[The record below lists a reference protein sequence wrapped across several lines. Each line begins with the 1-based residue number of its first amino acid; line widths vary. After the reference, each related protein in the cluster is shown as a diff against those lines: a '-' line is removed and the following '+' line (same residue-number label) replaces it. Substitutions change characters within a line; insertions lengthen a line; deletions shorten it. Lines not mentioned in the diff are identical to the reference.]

1 MLMPLSRR
9 SAIRQFLFVSAGM
22 ALIPSCL
29 QDKSKPAV
37 ELKNFSISADQDS
50 LLAELAE
57 SIIPKT
63 TTPGAKDISAHRF
76 ALKMMDDCR
85 SKEDQEK
92 FLAGL
97 AAFEKQADKISGKS
111 FVKQSAEERKA
122 VLTEMEKDK
131 ESKEDAVA
139 FYRTMKRFTIQAYSS
154 SEFFLT
160 KVQVYELVPSRY
172 HGCVPVKA
180 A

>member
-1 MLMPLSRR
+1 MPITRR
-9 SAIRQFLFVSAGM
+9 SAIRQFLFVSAGI
-22 ALIPSCL
+22 AFLPSCI

-37 ELKNFSISADQDS
+37 ELKNFSISAEQEN
-50 LLAELAE
+50 LLAELSEA
-57 SIIPKT
+57 IIPKT
-63 TTPGAKDISAHRF
+63 TSPGAKDISAHRF

-85 SKEDQEK
+85 SKEDQQK

-97 AAFEKQADKISGKS
+97 AAFEKQAEKISGKS
-111 FVKQSAEERKA
+111 FIKQSTEERKT
-122 VLTEMEKDK
+122 VLQEMEKNK
-131 ESKEDAVA
+131 ESKEDAVG
-139 FYRTMKRFTIQAYSS
+139 FYRTMKRLTIQAYSS

>member
-1 MLMPLSRR
+1 MPLNRR
-9 SAIRQFLFVSAGM
+9 SAIKQFLFVSAGM

-29 QDKSKPAV
+29 QEKSKPAV
-37 ELKNFSISADQDS
+37 ELNNFKISADQES
-50 LLAELAE
+50 LLAELSE

-63 TTPGAKDISAHRF
+63 TSPGAKDISAHSF
-76 ALKMMDDCR
+76 VLKMVDDCR

-97 AAFEKQADKISGKS
+97 SAFEMQAEKISGKS
-111 FVKQSAEERKA
+111 FIRQSPVERKA
-122 VLTEMEKDK
+122 VLDEMEKNKD
-131 ESKEDAVA
+131 SKEDIIS
-139 FYRTMKRFTIQAYSS
+139 FYKTMKRLTIQAYSS
-154 SEFFLT
+154 TEFFLT

-172 HGCVPVKA
+172 HGCVSVKA

>member
-1 MLMPLSRR
+1 MSLTRR
-9 SAIRQFLFVSAGM
+9 SAIKQFLFVSAGM
-22 ALIPSCL
+22 ALVPSCL

-37 ELKNFSISADQDS
+37 ELKNFSINANQET
-50 LLAELAE
+50 LLAELTE

-63 TTPGAKDISAHRF
+63 TSPGAKDISAHLF
-76 ALKMMDDCR
+76 ALKMVDDCR

-97 AAFEKQADKISGKS
+97 AAFEKQAEKISGKS

-122 VLTEMEKDK
+122 VLTGMEKNKD
-131 ESKEDAVA
+131 SKDDAVD
-139 FYRTMKRFTIQAYSS
+139 FYRSMKRFTIQAYSS

-160 KVQVYELVPSRY
+160 KVQVYELVPGRY

>member
-1 MLMPLSRR
+1 MFNPINRR
-9 SAIRQFLFVSAGM
+9 SAIKKFLYVSAGIVLM
-22 ALIPSCL
+22 PLCL

-37 ELKNFSISADQDS
+37 ELKNFSISADQET
-50 LLAELAE
+50 LLAELTE

-63 TTPGAKDISAHRF
+63 ISPGAKDISAHRF

-85 SKEDQEK
+85 GKEVQDK

-97 AAFEKQADKISGKS
+97 LAFEKQAEKISGKS
-111 FVKQSAEERKA
+111 FIKQSIEERNA
-122 VLTEMEKDK
+122 VLQEMEKNK
-131 ESKEDAVA
+131 ESKEDAVG
-139 FYRTMKRFTIQAYSS
+139 FYRTMKWFTIQAYNS

-172 HGCVPVKA
+172 HGCVPV
-180 A
+180 

>member
-1 MLMPLSRR
+1 MQMSINRR
-9 SAIRQFLFVSAGM
+9 SAIKQFLFVSAGM

-37 ELKNFSISADQDS
+37 ELKNFSITAEQES
-50 LLAELAE
+50 LLAELSEA
-57 SIIPKT
+57 IIPKT
-63 TTPGAKDISAHRF
+63 TSPGAKDISAHRF

-111 FVKQSAEERKA
+111 FVKQSADERKA
-122 VLTEMEKDK
+122 VLTEMERDK
-131 ESKEDAVA
+131 ESTDDAVG
-139 FYRTMKRFTIQAYSS
+139 FYRTMKRLTIQAYSS

-160 KVQVYELVPSRY
+160 KVQVYELIPGRY
-172 HGCVPVKA
+172 HGCVPVKVA
-180 A
+180 

>member
-57 SIIPKT
+57 SHHSQNNNT
-63 TTPGAKDISAHRF
+63 RRQRYFGTPF
-76 ALKMMDDCR
+76 C
-85 SKEDQEK
+85 
-92 FLAGL
+92 
-97 AAFEKQADKISGKS
+97 FENDG
-111 FVKQSAEERKA
+111 
-122 VLTEMEKDK
+122 
-131 ESKEDAVA
+131 
-139 FYRTMKRFTIQAYSS
+139 
-154 SEFFLT
+154 
-160 KVQVYELVPSRY
+160 
-172 HGCVPVKA
+172 
-180 A
+180 

>member
-1 MLMPLSRR
+1 MPINRR
-9 SAIRQFLFVSAGM
+9 SAIKQFLFVSAGM
-22 ALIPSCL
+22 AIIPACL
-29 QDKSKPAV
+29 LDKSKPAV
-37 ELKNFSISADQDS
+37 ELKNFSISADQEN
-50 LLAELAE
+50 LLAELSE

-63 TTPGAKDISAHRF
+63 SSPGAKDISAHRF

-97 AAFEKQADKISGKS
+97 AAFEKQAEKISGKP
-111 FVKQSAEERKA
+111 FTRQSPEERKA
-122 VLTEMEKDK
+122 ILDEMEKNKD
-131 ESKEDAVA
+131 SKEDVVI
-139 FYRTMKRFTIQAYSS
+139 FYKTVKRLTIQAYSS
-154 SEFFLT
+154 AEFFLT
-160 KVQVYELVPSRY
+160 KVQVYELIPSRY

>member
-1 MLMPLSRR
+1 MSINRR
-9 SAIRQFLFVSAGM
+9 SAIKHFLFVSAGM
-22 ALIPSCL
+22 AIIPSCL

-37 ELKNFSISADQDS
+37 ELKNFSISPDQEN
-50 LLAELAE
+50 LLAELSEA
-57 SIIPKT
+57 IIPKT
-63 TTPGAKDISAHRF
+63 TSPGAKDISAHRF

-97 AAFEKQADKISGKS
+97 AAFEKQAENISGKS
-111 FVKQSAEERKA
+111 FTRQSTEERKA
-122 VLTEMEKDK
+122 VLEEMEKNKD
-131 ESKEDAVA
+131 SKEDVA
-139 FYRTMKRFTIQAYSS
+139 IFYKSVKRLTIQAYSS
-154 SEFFLT
+154 AEFFLT
-160 KVQVYELVPSRY
+160 KVQVYELIPSRY

>member
-1 MLMPLSRR
+1 MPLTRR
-9 SAIRQFLFVSAGM
+9 SAIKQFLFVSAGF
-22 ALIPSCL
+22 ALVPSCL

-37 ELKNFSISADQDS
+37 ELKNFSISADQEV
-50 LLAELAE
+50 LLAELTE

-63 TTPGAKDISAHRF
+63 TSPGAKDISAHLF
-76 ALKMMDDCR
+76 ALKMVDDCR
-85 SKEDQEK
+85 SKEDQDK
-92 FLAGL
+92 FMAGL
-97 AAFEKQADKISGKS
+97 AAFEKQAEKISGKS
-111 FVKQSAEERKA
+111 FLKQTAAERKA
-122 VLTEMEKDK
+122 VLTEMEKDR
-131 ESKEDAVA
+131 ESKEDAVD

-160 KVQVYELVPSRY
+160 KVQVYELVPGRY

>member
-1 MLMPLSRR
+1 MPLNRR
-9 SAIRQFLFVSAGM
+9 SAIKQFLFVSAGM
-22 ALIPSCL
+22 AFIPSCL

-37 ELKNFSISADQDS
+37 ALKNFSISADQES

-57 SIIPKT
+57 TIIPKT
-63 TTPGAKDISAHRF
+63 TSPGAKDISAHRF

-97 AAFEKQADKISGKS
+97 TAFEKQAEKISGKS
-111 FVKQSAEERKA
+111 FIKQSAAERKV
-122 VLTEMEKDK
+122 VLNEMEKNK
-131 ESKEDAVA
+131 ESKDDAIG
-139 FYRTMKRFTIQAYSS
+139 FYRTMKRLTIQAYSS

-160 KVQVYELVPSRY
+160 KVQVYELIPSRY

>member
-1 MLMPLSRR
+1 MPLNRR
-9 SAIRQFLFVSAGM
+9 SVIKQFLFVSAGM

-37 ELKNFSISADQDS
+37 ELKNFSISADQEA

-57 SIIPKT
+57 TIIPKT
-63 TTPGAKDISAHRF
+63 TSPGAKDISAHRF

-85 SKEDQEK
+85 SKEDQGK

-97 AAFEKQADKISGKS
+97 VAFDKQAEKISGKS
-111 FVKQSAEERKA
+111 FLKQSPEERKA
-122 VLTEMEKDK
+122 VLQEMEKDK
-131 ESKEDAVA
+131 ESKDDAA
-139 FYRTMKRFTIQAYSS
+139 GFYKTMKRFTIQAYSS

-160 KVQVYELVPSRY
+160 KVQVYELIPGRY

>member
-1 MLMPLSRR
+1 MSINRR
-9 SAIRQFLFVSAGM
+9 SAIKHFLFVSAGM
-22 ALIPSCL
+22 AIIPSCL

-37 ELKNFSISADQDS
+37 ELKNFSISPDQEN
-50 LLAELAE
+50 LLAELSE
-57 SIIPKT
+57 VIIPKT
-63 TTPGAKDISAHRF
+63 TSPGAKDISAHRF

-97 AAFEKQADKISGKS
+97 AAFEKQAEKISGKS
-111 FVKQSAEERKA
+111 FTRQSTEERKA
-122 VLTEMEKDK
+122 VLEEMEKNKD
-131 ESKEDAVA
+131 SKEDVDI
-139 FYRTMKRFTIQAYSS
+139 FYKSVKRLTIQAYSS
-154 SEFFLT
+154 AEFFLT
-160 KVQVYELVPSRY
+160 KVQVYELIPSRY